1 MNAAELRY
9 LIEREAD
16 RPEALHWLCEGE
28 AEVLGGLA
36 SPARRASWL
45 LGRWAA
51 KRAAFALLARRG
63 QARRYD
69 QIEIRAA
76 ASGAPELWLSGARA
90 PLSISLSHRAGE
102 ALAVLGPA
110 GVPLGGDLEVVE
122 PRSAALVADF
132 FTEAERSRWEAAAPE
147 ARDVL
152 AGLVWSAKESA
163 LKALGEGLRRDT
175 RSVEVEI
182 SPEADAQGF
191 RTVAAHLAEGGTL
204 GGYARV
210 DGTRIL
216 TIVAV
221 GVTTPPE
228 SLRR

>member
-1 MNAAELRY
+1 VNAAEIRY
-9 LIEREAD
+9 LIEHEEG
-16 RPEALHWLCEGE
+16 RPEALHWLGERE

-36 SPARRASWL
+36 SPVRRASWL

-51 KRAAFALLARRG
+51 KRAAFMLLAQRG

-76 ASGAPELWLSGARA
+76 ASGAPEIWLSGARA
-90 PLSISLSHRAGE
+90 PMSLSLSHRAGE

-110 GVPLGGDLEVVE
+110 GLSIGGDLEVVE
-122 PRSAALVADF
+122 PRSAELVGDF
-132 FTEAERSRWEAAAPE
+132 FTEGERARWEAAPPAD
-147 ARDVL
+147 RDTH

-175 RSVEVEI
+175 RSVDVELGAPAPSGWRPI
-182 SPEADAQGF
+182 
-191 RTVAAHLAEGGTL
+191 AARLAEGGAL

-210 DGTRIL
+210 EGTRIL
-216 TIVAV
+216 TVVAV
-221 GVTTPPE
+221 GVMVPPE
-228 SLRR
+228 PLRR

>member
-1 MNAAELRY
+1 VNAAEIRY

-16 RPEALHWLCEGE
+16 RPEALHWLGQGE

-36 SPARRASWL
+36 SPARRASFL

-76 ASGAPELWLSGARA
+76 ASGAPEIWISGARA
-90 PLSISLSHRAGE
+90 PMSLSLSHREGE

-110 GVPLGGDLEVVE
+110 GVALGGDLEVVE
-122 PRSAALVADF
+122 PRSAALVGDF
-132 FTEAERSRWEAAAPE
+132 FTEGERARWEAAAPDD
-147 ARDVL
+147 RDAL

-182 SPEADAQGF
+182 AAEADAQGW
-191 RTVAAHLAEGGTL
+191 RTIAAHLAEGGAL
-204 GGYARV
+204 GGHARI

-216 TIVAV
+216 TIVAI

-228 SLRR
+228 PLRR